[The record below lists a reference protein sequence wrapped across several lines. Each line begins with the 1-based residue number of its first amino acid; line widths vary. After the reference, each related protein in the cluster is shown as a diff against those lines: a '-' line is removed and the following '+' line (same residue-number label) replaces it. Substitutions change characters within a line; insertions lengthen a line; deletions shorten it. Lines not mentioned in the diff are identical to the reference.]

1 MQCEEIIARLK
12 EFRSVLEA
20 EGVAHLAIFG
30 SRVRGDHRPD
40 SDLDLLLDL
49 DPSKRLSLLDII
61 GIEHMV
67 TDTLGIRT
75 QATVRSGVPARFAE
89 RIADD
94 VVEVF

>member
-1 MQCEEIIARLK
+1 MNRDDIIAKLK
-12 EFRSVLEA
+12 EARPTLEA

-30 SRVRGDHRPD
+30 SRVRGDYRPD

-49 DPSKRLSLLDII
+49 DPDRRLSLLDII
-61 GIEHMV
+61 GIEHLV
-67 TDTLGIRT
+67 TDKIGIRA
-75 QATVRSGVPARFAE
+75 QATVREGVSPRFAE